1 MKKYKAVNH
10 IALNYDR
17 DNSANFRDAVAEGI
31 KDNQKLGLL
40 SEVQYSTSATNN
52 TVILSALI
60 LGYEEE

>member
-1 MKKYKAVNH
+1 MKKYKTVNH
-10 IALNYDR
+10 IALNYSQ
-17 DNSANFRDAVAEGI
+17 DNTANFRDAVAEGI

-52 TVILSALI
+52 TVVFSALI